1 MELHLNFFVGFQGS
15 RGAPGIPGF
24 PGSPGSQGYPGS
36 RGKCILNPEDKS
48 GYSKCQLIL

>member
-1 MELHLNFFVGFQGS
+1 MYGKCILNIFAGFQGS
-15 RGAPGIPGF
+15 RSPSGKPGL

-48 GYSKCQLIL
+48 DYTKC